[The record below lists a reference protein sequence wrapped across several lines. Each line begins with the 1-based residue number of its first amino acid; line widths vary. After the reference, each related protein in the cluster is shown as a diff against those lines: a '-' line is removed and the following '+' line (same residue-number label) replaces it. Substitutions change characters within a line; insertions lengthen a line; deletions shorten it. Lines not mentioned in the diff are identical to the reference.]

1 MINVTLPPLY
11 PRKEIRY
18 TLNRRLGGAQRP
30 FGRLVEQ
37 NNLLPLSVFKPRII
51 QPVAYWFF

>member
-18 TLNRRLGGAQRP
+18 TLNRRLGGAQSP
-30 FGRLVEQ
+30 FGRLAGQE
-37 NNLLPLSVFKPRII
+37 NLLPLSEFKPRII
-51 QPVAYWFF
+51 QPVAYLFY